1 MGMMPKRGCWPLE
14 VHDEKQR
21 LRFVQRIFKID
32 FTHMGLND
40 LSWLFE

>member
-1 MGMMPKRGCWPLE
+1 MLKRAGWPLK

-21 LRFVQRIFKID
+21 LRFVQPIFKID
-32 FTHMGLND
+32 FTYMGLND